1 MCIAAPGAGDRAS
14 PVVGK
19 KKKKGEGKKKKVKAG
34 GPDSSSL
41 GALGMDNVM
50 VLVIT
55 KKKHN
60 TYHTHMQ

>member
-41 GALGMDNVM
+41 GALGMYNVM

-55 KKKHN
+55 
-60 TYHTHMQ
+60 TSIIPTTHM